1 MNGIHDLGGMHGFGV
16 VEHDPREPLFHADWE
31 RTVLAVQL
39 TALGQRLYNLDELR
53 HSIERMPP
61 DEYLNATYYERWLAA
76 IDRLLIEKGVI
87 DAAELER
94 RAAAFQDDPQAF
106 PTPPSATPGETEFVH
121 PALDRR
127 RGHPFRREASAPPRF
142 AIGDT
147 VLTKHWQPA
156 GHTRLARYV
165 RGKRGRVHR
174 HQGCF
179 VFPDA
184 NAHGRGEEPDHV
196 YNVRFEA
203 EELWGESAAH
213 RDAVYVDLWESYIEP
228 AAAG

>member
-1 MNGIHDLGGMHGFGV
+1 MHGLGLV
-16 VEHDPREPLFHADWE
+16 DHDPHEPLFHADWE

-53 HSIERMPP
+53 YSIERMSP
-61 DEYLNATYYERWLAA
+61 DEYLSATYYERWLAA
-76 IDRLLIEKGVI
+76 IDRLLIEKGII

-94 RAAAFQDDPQAF
+94 RTVACRDDPQAF
-106 PTPPSATPGETEFVH
+106 SSPSSAASDEAEFVH
-121 PALDRR
+121 PALDRS

-142 AIGDT
+142 AVGDS
-147 VLTKHWQPA
+147 VLTKHWQPS

-174 HQGCF
+174 YQGCF
-179 VFPDA
+179 VFPDT

-213 RDAVYVDLWESYIEP
+213 RDAIYVDLWESYIKL